1 MSRENKQRRVQ
12 INRNPQKGK
21 NETTTHATTTTDP
34 PRPQSP
40 PLPFEVAQRS
50 ADS

>member
-21 NETTTHATTTTDP
+21 NETTTHATTTDP
-34 PRPQSP
+34 PAPNP
-40 PLPFEVAQRS
+40 PHFPLR
-50 ADS
+50 